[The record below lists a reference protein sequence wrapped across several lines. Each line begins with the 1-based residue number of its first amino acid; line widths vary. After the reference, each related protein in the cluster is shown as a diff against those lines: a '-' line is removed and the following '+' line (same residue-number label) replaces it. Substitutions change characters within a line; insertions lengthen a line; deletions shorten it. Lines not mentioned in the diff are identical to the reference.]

1 MSITKIS
8 NAAAIAAVDALT
20 ALFNVGGAGYIEI
33 RTGTMPADVDT
44 AATGTLLGT
53 CVLSNPAFA
62 GATDN
67 AGSAQAVAN
76 AITQDASADAAGTA
90 TWFRAYDNSGNAIID
105 GDIGIGGSGAA
116 MIINNADIALNDTID
131 VTAWTITLSES

>member
-8 NAAAIAAVDALT
+8 NAAAIAAVNALT
-20 ALFNVGGAGYIEI
+20 ALLNVGGAGYIEI

-53 CVLSNPAFA
+53 CVLSNPAFS

-67 AGSAQAVAN
+67 IGSAQAVAN
-76 AITQDASADAAGTA
+76 AIAQDTSADAAGTA
-90 TWFRAYDNSGNAIID
+90 GWFRAYDNGGNAIID

-131 VTAWTITLSES
+131 VTGWTITLSEA